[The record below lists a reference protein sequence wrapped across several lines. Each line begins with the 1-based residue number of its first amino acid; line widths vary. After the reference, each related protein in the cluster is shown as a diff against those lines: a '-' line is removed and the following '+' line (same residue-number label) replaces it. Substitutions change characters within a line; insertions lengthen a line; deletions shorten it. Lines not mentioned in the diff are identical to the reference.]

1 MLHQYLHFHFNLKTL
16 QWIKE
21 MVSSGWRKIYNVCCV

>member
-1 MLHQYLHFHFNLKTL
+1 MLHQYLHFHFNLKML

-21 MVSSGWRKIYNVCCV
+21 MVHSGWRKIYNVCCV